1 MDSFWGINIQTLWL
15 AIGFFLLAAELLTTG
30 FVFIFLGIG
39 ALLTAILLFLGIEL
53 SISAQ
58 VISFVLLS
66 FGTMLILR
74 KPLQRKFNQSSKE
87 EYNDFKGQS
96 CEVLTWNSENQSGTV
111 KYRGTQWQAKSSQP
125 FQVAQ
130 LATIESIDGITLTIS
145 SKD

>member
-1 MDSFWGINIQTLWL
+1 MNSLWGVNIQTLWL

-53 SISAQ
+53 SMSAQ

-87 EYNDFKGQS
+87 EYNDFKGQA

-111 KYRGTQWQAKSSQP
+111 KYRGSQWQAMSSQS
-125 FQVAQ
+125 FQVGQIAI
-130 LATIESIDGITLTIS
+130 IESVDGITLTIN
-145 SKD
+145 SKN

>member
-1 MDSFWGINIQTLWL
+1 MNSLWGVNIQTLWL

-74 KPLQRKFNQSSKE
+74 KPLQQKFNQSSKE

-111 KYRGTQWQAKSSQP
+111 KYRGTQWQAMSSQP
-125 FQVAQ
+125 FQVGQ
-130 LATIESIDGITLTIS
+130 LATIESIDGITLTIN
-145 SKD
+145 SKG